1 MLPATCLR
9 APKPLHVSL
18 LFSASNCGQWV
29 QKLLGNLVL
38 TKASGSRSIVGA
50 SIKEPFHVI
59 KEISTAIYGA
69 IISCWEEL
77 LLGFIVLVS
86 SVRGGREHLRGKA
99 SSENV
104 GQNGQCFPFWGQCE
118 VFGLSTRMQYPRG
131 WWMDTLP

>member
-1 MLPATCLR
+1 MLPATCLSR
-9 APKPLHVSL
+9 STRTSALLCVSL
-18 LFSASNCGQWV
+18 SSGKSNCGQWV

-59 KEISTAIYGA
+59 KKISTAIYGA
-69 IISCWEEL
+69 FISYWEEL

-99 SSENV
+99 SSEKV
-104 GQNGQCFPFWGQCE
+104 GQNGQYFPLGGS
-118 VFGLSTRMQYPRG
+118 VKSSA
-131 WWMDTLP
+131 

>member
-1 MLPATCLR
+1 LPNEG
-9 APKPLHVSL
+9 S
-18 LFSASNCGQWV
+18 CGHWV

-59 KEISTAIYGA
+59 KKISIAIYGA
-69 IISCWEEL
+69 FISYWEEL

-99 SSENV
+99 SSEKV
-104 GQNGQCFPFWGQCE
+104 GQKWSVFPIGGQCE
-118 VFGLSTRMQYPRG
+118 VFGLSIGFSILEGGGWIRFHRG
-131 WWMDTLP
+131 KEAW